1 MMTSFSARFMR
12 LLRWSGLAL
21 ALLMFSVVSAQDTP
35 VVTVEAGDF
44 RDLAI
49 IEDGTRL
56 LVADAA
62 SDHVRIYDISRMSA
76 PTLITSAS
84 LAGTPLALAG
94 AQDFAIVAL
103 RTGAA
108 QDALEVITPLPFNRR
123 FPYMVINYVEVPRGV
138 TDIIL
143 SPDGRRG
150 IAIGENAYTLLEIFS
165 PDEISAITVETER
178 PISAAAITAQR
189 VFIAFEDE
197 PALEVLL
204 IRRGANASPVATIA
218 LDTPVRGL
226 EVSADGALIGVLTE
240 DQMVIVDSSALTIS
254 AQIET
259 QASALRFLDAASAEL
274 LTLDEARMSI
284 QLYDLQEDAL
294 RALNTLELPQAARQ
308 LTTFGDFIFVTGGD
322 SVNIYGVR

>member
-1 MMTSFSARFMR
+1 MMTSFNARFMR

-21 ALLMFSVVSAQDTP
+21 ALLMFSAVSAQDTP

-62 SDHVRIYDISRMSA
+62 SDHVRIYDISRMSV

-94 AQDFAIVAL
+94 VQDFAIVAV
-103 RTGAA
+103 RTDGA

-138 TDIIL
+138 TNIIL

-165 PDEISAITVETER
+165 PDEISAITVETGR

-189 VFIAFEDE
+189 AFIAFEDE
-197 PALEVLL
+197 SALEVLL
-204 IRRGANASPVATIA
+204 IRRGANASPEATIA
-218 LDTPVRGL
+218 LDAPVRGL
-226 EVSADGALIGVLTE
+226 EVSADGSLIGVLTE
-240 DQMVIVDSSALTIS
+240 DQMVIFDSSALTLS

-274 LTLDEARMSI
+274 LTLDEARMRI

-294 RALNTLELPQAARQ
+294 RALNTLELTQAVRQ